1 MKDFAICTEARFAV
15 ASRRYRVECT
25 VESHAL
31 TLVGLL
37 MFASLAAQSFG
48 AGGSG
53 HWCRARQRAHATR
66 IIGALEALGASGRGQ
81 VRHAAAHARS
91 ALQRLPLFRE
101 RAELLLGRAFPRLR
115 QLVQPGHGVSP
126 TWGACEGLG
135 AETACRRRRA
145 VARGRYR
152 RHEVGASPVHSQINR
167 SRSAGCAAVAI
178 LTCKESRLGLP
189 CVYIRSDVRRSARR
203 LYGSLDGDTLE

>member
-1 MKDFAICTEARFAV
+1 MSAR
-15 ASRRYRVECT
+15 
-25 VESHAL
+25 SHAL
-31 TLVGLL
+31 TLLGMLV
-37 MFASLAAQSFG
+37 FAGLAAQSLG

-91 ALQRLPLFRE
+91 ALQRLALLPLLRK

-152 RHEVGASPVHSQINR
+152 RHEVGTSPIHSQVNR
-167 SRSAGCAAVAI
+167 GRSAGCAAIAI

-189 CVYIRSDVRRSARR
+189 CVYCEAPSVDPRSDYTARSMETHSSKEVLHDA
-203 LYGSLDGDTLE
+203 STL